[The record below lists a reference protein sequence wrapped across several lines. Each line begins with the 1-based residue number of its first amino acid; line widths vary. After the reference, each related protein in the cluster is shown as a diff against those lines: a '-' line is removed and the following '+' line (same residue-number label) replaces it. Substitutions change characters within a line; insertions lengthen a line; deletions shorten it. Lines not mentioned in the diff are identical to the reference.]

1 VEALEGEGMS
11 TKLGLPALAAAVL
24 LVVGCGSSSPTAAPT
39 QPPTASAPA
48 AVSAAPSASASA
60 EAGSPAASAT
70 AAWQGV
76 DDGTKLTMWTRA
88 ATQARAEPLVK
99 AYNSSHKNQIALT
112 VVPTNDYNTK
122 VSSAAAAGG
131 LPDLLSG
138 DVVFMPNWTSAGLF
152 QDLTAKIAA
161 LPFKDSLAQGA
172 IQSSTWDNKQY
183 GLPFVMD
190 LSVWMYNKK
199 LFTQAGLDPNKPPT
213 TLAEFQA
220 DAAAINKL
228 GGGVHG
234 TFFGGDCGGCGVFT
248 WWPIIWADGQQ
259 VMSPDGKTSL
269 LNSDTAKGLYTAFAK
284 MVSDGTALMP
294 DSKTETGP
302 TWTGYFPKG
311 NIGIMPMPA
320 SLAGVANDKL
330 ADADIGVTP
339 IAGIKGGQATFVG
352 GDAIAVTKDS
362 KSLDQAWNFIAWLED
377 EDAQVNVIAKPATQ
391 GGLGA
396 VVSRTDLA
404 SNKYTSS
411 DPRLV
416 MFNSIAA
423 KGVTP
428 FAVNFNA
435 AFNDPQS
442 PWLVLYRD
450 AIFNNADSAKIDAD
464 NNAITSVLSGS

>member
-1 VEALEGEGMS
+1 MRNKFRVP
-11 TKLGLPALAAAVL
+11 PALATLATVAMVA
-24 LVVGCGSSSPTAAPT
+24 VVGCSSTAATPT
-39 QPPTASAPA
+39 PAPATQAPTTAPA
-48 AVSAAPSASASA
+48 AVTSAAPTPFSA
-60 EAGSPAASAT
+60 GT
-70 AAWQGV
+70 

-88 ATQARAEPLVK
+88 ATEARAKPLVA
-99 AYNSSHKNQIALT
+99 AYNVSHKNQVTLT
-112 VVPTNDYNTK
+112 VIPTDDYNTK
-122 VSSAAAAGG
+122 VSTAAAANG

-152 QDLTAKIAA
+152 QDLTSRINA
-161 LPFKDSLAQGA
+161 LPFKDKLAQGP
-172 IQSSTWDNKQY
+172 IQSSTWDGKEY

-220 DAAAINKL
+220 DATAIGKL
-228 GGGVHG
+228 GNGIHG
-234 TFFGGDCGGCGVFT
+234 TFFGGDCGGCEVFT
-248 WWPIIWADGQQ
+248 WFPIIWADGQQ
-259 VMSPDGKTSL
+259 VMSADGKSSL
-269 LNSDTAKGLYTAFAK
+269 LNSDEAKAVYKAFAQ

-294 DSKTETGP
+294 DSKTETGA

-320 SLAGVANDKL
+320 SLAGVANSAL
-330 ADADIGVTP
+330 ADSDIGVAP
-339 IAGIKGGQATFVG
+339 IAGVNGGQATFVG
-352 GDAIAVTKDS
+352 GDAIAITKDS
-362 KSLDQAWNFIAWLED
+362 KVTDQAWNFMAWLQSD
-377 EDAQVNVIAKPATQ
+377 DAQINVIAKPASQ

-404 SNKYTSS
+404 NNQYTSS

-442 PWLVLYRD
+442 PWITLFRGAV
-450 AIFNNADSAKIDAD
+450 FSNANSSKIDAD
-464 NNAITSVLSGS
+464 NGAITKVLAGS

>member
-1 VEALEGEGMS
+1 MKNVFR
-11 TKLGLPALAAAVL
+11 LPPTLATLATVAMVV
-24 LVVGCGSSSPTAAPT
+24 VVGCSSTTATPTPAPVVT
-39 QPPTASAPA
+39 PVPVTP
-48 AVSAAPSASASA
+48 
-60 EAGSPAASAT
+60 ASAT
-70 AAWQGV
+70 PAGSVAATPFSAGV
-76 DDGTKLTMWTRA
+76 DDGTKITMWTRA
-88 ATQARAEPLVK
+88 ATQARAQPLVK
-99 AYNSSHKNQIALT
+99 AYNSSHKNQVTLT
-112 VVPTNDYNTK
+112 VIPTDDYNTK
-122 VSSAAAAGG
+122 VSTAAAANG

-152 QDLTAKIAA
+152 QDLTSRINA

-172 IQSSTWDNKQY
+172 IKSSTWDGKEY
-183 GLPFVMD
+183 GLPFVSD

-220 DAAAINKL
+220 DATAIGKL
-228 GGGVHG
+228 GNGIHG
-234 TFFGGDCGGCGVFT
+234 TFFGGDCGGCEVFT
-248 WWPIIWADGQQ
+248 WFPIIWADGQQ

-269 LNSDTAKGLYTAFAK
+269 LNSDDAKAVYKAFAQ

-294 DSKTETGP
+294 DSKTETGA

-320 SLAGVANDKL
+320 SLAGVANSAL
-330 ADADIGVTP
+330 ADSDIGVTP
-339 IAGIKGGQATFVG
+339 IAGVNGGQATFVG
-352 GDAIAVTKDS
+352 GDAIAITKDS
-362 KSLDQAWNFIAWLED
+362 KVTDQAWNFVSWLQSD
-377 EDAQVNVIAKPATQ
+377 DAQINVIAKPASQ

-396 VVSRTDLA
+396 VVSRSDLA
-404 SNKYTSS
+404 SNQYTSS

-423 KGVTP
+423 KGTTP

-442 PWLVLYRD
+442 PWITMFRD
-450 AIFNNADSAKIDAD
+450 AVFNNADSSKIDSD
-464 NNAITSVLSGS
+464 NNAITKVLSGS

>member
-1 VEALEGEGMS
+1 MRNRLGRSAVAL
-11 TKLGLPALAAAVL
+11 LAVITLA
-24 LVVGCGSSSPTAAPT
+24 GCSSSAATPTPTPTPAPTTAQASVAPSEAAYSAAPT
-39 QPPTASAPA
+39 TFSA
-48 AVSAAPSASASA
+48 
-60 EAGSPAASAT
+60 
-70 AAWQGV
+70 GV
-76 DDGTKLTMWTRA
+76 DDGTTINMWTRA
-88 ATQARAEPLVK
+88 ATQARAEPLVA
-99 AYNSSHKNQIALT
+99 AYNASHKNQVSLT
-112 VVPTNDYNTK
+112 VVPTDDYNTK
-122 VSSAAAAGG
+122 VSTAAAANG

-152 QDLTAKIAA
+152 QDLTSKINA
-161 LPFKDSLAQGA
+161 LPFKDNIAPGA
-172 IQSSTWDNKQY
+172 IMSSTWDGKEY

-213 TLAEFQA
+213 TLGEFEA
-220 DAAAINKL
+220 DARAVAKL
-228 GGGVHG
+228 GGDIHG

-269 LNSDTAKGLYTAFAK
+269 LNSDDAKALYKVFAD
-284 MVSDGTALMP
+284 MVADGTALMP

-320 SLAGVANDKL
+320 SLAGVANDAL
-330 ADADIGVTP
+330 ADSDIGVTP
-339 IAGIKGGQATFVG
+339 IAGVNGGQATFVG
-352 GDAIAVTKDS
+352 GDAIAITKDS
-362 KSLDQAWNFIAWLED
+362 KITDQAWNFIAWLESD
-377 EDAQVNVIAKPATQ
+377 DAQINVIAKPASD

-423 KGVTP
+423 HGVTP

-442 PWLVLYRD
+442 PWLILYRD
-450 AIFNNADSAKIDAD
+450 AIFNGADSAKIDAD
-464 NNAITSVLSGS
+464 NNAITAVLSGS

>member
-1 VEALEGEGMS
+1 MS
-11 TKLGLPALAAAVL
+11 ALAAIAIVA
-24 LVVGCGSSSPTAAPT
+24 VVGCSSSATPTPVVTAAPT
-39 QPPTASAPA
+39 PAPATETAAAASSAPA
-48 AVSAAPSASASA
+48 SA
-60 EAGSPAASAT
+60 PAASAT
-70 AAWQGV
+70 AFSAGT

-88 ATQARAEPLVK
+88 ATEARAKPLVA
-99 AYNSSHKNQIALT
+99 AYNASHKNQVTLT
-112 VVPTNDYNTK
+112 VIPTDDYNTK
-122 VSSAAAAGG
+122 VSSAAAANG

-152 QDLTAKIAA
+152 QDLTAKINA
-161 LPFKDSLAQGA
+161 LPFKDNLAQGA
-172 IQSSTWDNKQY
+172 IQASTWDGKEY

-220 DAAAINKL
+220 DAAAIGKL
-228 GGGVHG
+228 GNGIHG
-234 TFFGGDCGGCGVFT
+234 TFFGGDCGGCEVFT

-259 VMSPDGKTSL
+259 VMSPDGKTAM
-269 LNSDTAKGLYTAFAK
+269 LNTDEAKNVYKAFAT

-302 TWTGYFPKG
+302 TWTSYFPKG
-311 NIGIMPMPA
+311 KIGIMPMPA
-320 SLAGVANDKL
+320 SLAGVANANL

-339 IAGIKGGQATFVG
+339 IAGVNGGQATFVG
-352 GDAIAVTKDS
+352 GDAIAITKDS
-362 KSLDQAWNFIAWLED
+362 KVTDQAWNFIAWLEGD
-377 EDAQVNVIAKPATQ
+377 DAQINVIAKPASQ

-404 SNKYTSS
+404 SNQYTQS

-423 KGVTP
+423 HGVTP
-428 FAVNFNA
+428 FAVHFNA

-442 PWLVLYRD
+442 PWIVLFRD
-450 AIFNNADSAKIDAD
+450 AVFNNANAAKIDSD
-464 NNAITSVLSGS
+464 NAAITAVLSGS

>member
-1 VEALEGEGMS
+1 MRNKFRVP
-11 TKLGLPALAAAVL
+11 PALATLATVAMVA
-24 LVVGCGSSSPTAAPT
+24 VVGCSSTAATPTPAPVSTPTTAEATAAPSEAAYTAAPT
-39 QPPTASAPA
+39 TFSA
-48 AVSAAPSASASA
+48 
-60 EAGSPAASAT
+60 
-70 AAWQGV
+70 GV

-88 ATQARAEPLVK
+88 ATEARAKPLVA
-99 AYNSSHKNQIALT
+99 AYNASHKNQVTLT
-112 VVPTNDYNTK
+112 VIPTDDYNTK
-122 VSSAAAAGG
+122 VASAAAANG

-152 QDLTAKIAA
+152 QDLTSKISA
-161 LPFKDSLAQGA
+161 LPFAADIAQGP
-172 IQSSTWDNKQY
+172 IQSSTWDGKEY

-220 DAAAINKL
+220 DAEAIGKL
-228 GGGVHG
+228 GGGIHG
-234 TFFGGDCGGCGVFT
+234 TFFGGDCGGCEVFT
-248 WWPIIWADGQQ
+248 WCPIIWADGQQ

-269 LNSDTAKGLYTAFAK
+269 LNSDDAKAVYKAFAQ
-284 MVSDGTALMP
+284 MVADGTALMP

-320 SLAGVANDKL
+320 SLAGVANSAL
-330 ADADIGVTP
+330 ADSDIGVTP
-339 IAGIKGGQATFVG
+339 IAGVNGGTATFVG
-352 GDAIAVTKDS
+352 GDAIAITKDS
-362 KSLDQAWNFIAWLED
+362 KVTDQAWNFIAWLQSD
-377 EDAQVNVIAKPATQ
+377 DAQINVIAKPASQ

-404 SNKYTSS
+404 NNQYTSS

-423 KGVTP
+423 KGQTP

-435 AFNDPQS
+435 AFNDPQA
-442 PWLVLYRD
+442 PWIVLIRD
-450 AIFNNADSAKIDAD
+450 AVFNNADSAKIDAD
-464 NNAITSVLSGS
+464 NDAITQVLSGS

>member
-1 VEALEGEGMS
+1 M
-11 TKLGLPALAAAVL
+11 
-24 LVVGCGSSSPTAAPT
+24 APT
-39 QPPTASAPA
+39 PQASTA
-48 AVSAAPSASASA
+48 
-60 EAGSPAASAT
+60 AGSPAASA
-70 AAWQGV
+70 AGAGI

-99 AYNSSHKNQIALT
+99 AYNTSHKNQVSLT
-112 VVPTNDYNTK
+112 IIPTDDYNTK
-122 VSSAAAAGG
+122 VGAAAAASG

-152 QDLTAKIAA
+152 QDLTDRINT
-161 LPFKDSLAQGA
+161 LPYKDQLAQGA
-172 IQSSTWDNKQY
+172 IQASTWDGKKY

-213 TLAEFQA
+213 TLAEFV
-220 DAAAINKL
+220 AAARAIAKL
-228 GGGVHG
+228 GGSNHG
-234 TFFGGDCGGCGVFT
+234 TFFGGDCGGCNVFT

-269 LNSDTAKGLYTAFAK
+269 LNSDEAKAVYKAFSD
-284 MVSDGTALMP
+284 MVADGTVLMP

-320 SLAGVANDKL
+320 SLAGVANPAL
-330 ADADIGVTP
+330 ADADIGVAP
-339 IAGIKGGQATFVG
+339 IGGVNGGQATFVG
-352 GDAIAVTKDS
+352 GDAIAITRDS
-362 KSLDQAWNFIAWLED
+362 KVTDQAWNFIEWLES
-377 EDAQVNVIAKPATQ
+377 EDAQVNVIAKPAAQ

-404 SNKYTSS
+404 SNQYTSS

-416 MFNSIAA
+416 MFNTIAA

-442 PWLVLYRD
+442 PWIVLLRD
-450 AIFNNADSAKIDAD
+450 AVFNNADPAKIDAD
-464 NNAITSVLSGS
+464 NAAITAALSK

>member
-1 VEALEGEGMS
+1 MKNGMRA
-11 TKLGLPALAAAVL
+11 TALALLAV
-24 LVVGCGSSSPTAAPT
+24 VAVGCSSTAATPTTAPATPAPATPAPATVAPATAAPAT
-39 QPPTASAPA
+39 P
-48 AVSAAPSASASA
+48 APSAA
-60 EAGSPAASAT
+60 
-70 AAWQGV
+70 AAWAGT
-76 DDGTKLTMWTRA
+76 DDGTKITMWTRA

-99 AYNSSHKNQIALT
+99 AYNASHKNQVSLT
-112 VVPTNDYNTK
+112 VVPTDDYNTK
-122 VSSAAAAGG
+122 VSTAAAASG

-152 QDLTAKIAA
+152 QDLTAKINAI
-161 LPFKDSLAQGA
+161 PFKDKIAQGA
-172 IQSSTWDNKQY
+172 IQASTWQGKEY

-213 TLAEFQA
+213 TLAEFAA
-220 DAAAINKL
+220 DARAVAKL
-228 GGGVHG
+228 GGKIHG

-248 WWPIIWADGQQ
+248 WWPILWADGQQ
-259 VMSPDGKTSL
+259 VMSPDGKSSL
-269 LNSDTAKGLYTAFAK
+269 LNSDDAKAVYKAFAT

-320 SLAGVANDKL
+320 SLAGVANAAL
-330 ADADIGVTP
+330 ADSDIGVAP
-339 IAGIKGGQATFVG
+339 IAGVNGGQATFVG
-352 GDAIAVTKDS
+352 GDAIAITKDS
-362 KSLDQAWNFIAWLED
+362 KVTDQAWNFITWLEGD
-377 EDAQVNVIAKPATQ
+377 DAQVNVIAKPAAQ

-404 SNKYTSS
+404 SNQYTSS

-416 MFNSIAA
+416 TFNSIAA
-423 KGVTP
+423 HGVTP

-442 PWLVLYRD
+442 PWIKLYRD
-450 AIFNNADSAKIDAD
+450 AIFNGADSATIDAD
-464 NNAITSVLSGS
+464 NQAITAALAGQ

>member
-1 VEALEGEGMS
+1 MRNKFRVP
-11 TKLGLPALAAAVL
+11 PALATLATVAMVA
-24 LVVGCGSSSPTAAPT
+24 VVGCSSTAATPTPAPTPGQPTAAASQAAYTAAPT
-39 QPPTASAPA
+39 TFSA
-48 AVSAAPSASASA
+48 
-60 EAGSPAASAT
+60 
-70 AAWQGV
+70 GV
-76 DDGTKLTMWTRA
+76 DDGTKITMWTRA
-88 ATQARAEPLVK
+88 ATEARAKPLVA
-99 AYNSSHKNQIALT
+99 AYNASHKNQVTLT
-112 VVPTNDYNTK
+112 VIPTDDYNTK
-122 VSSAAAAGG
+122 VASAAAANG

-152 QDLTAKIAA
+152 QDLTSKINA
-161 LPFKDSLAQGA
+161 LPFKDDIAQGA
-172 IQSSTWDNKQY
+172 IQSSTWDGKEY

-220 DAAAINKL
+220 DATAIGKL
-228 GGGVHG
+228 GGNIHG
-234 TFFGGDCGGCGVFT
+234 TFFGGDCGGCEVFT

-259 VMSPDGKTSL
+259 VMSPDGKTAL
-269 LNSDTAKGLYTAFAK
+269 LNTDEAKSVYTAFAQ

-302 TWTGYFPKG
+302 TWTSYFPKG

-320 SLAGVANDKL
+320 TLAGVANASL
-330 ADADIGVTP
+330 ADSDIGVTP
-339 IAGIKGGQATFVG
+339 IAGVNGGQATFVG
-352 GDAIAVTKDS
+352 GDAIAITKDS
-362 KSLDQAWNFIAWLED
+362 KVTDQAWNFIAWLESD
-377 EDAQVNVIAKPATQ
+377 DAQINVIAKPATD

-404 SNKYTSS
+404 SNKYTES

-423 KGVTP
+423 HGVTP

-442 PWLVLYRD
+442 PWIVLFRD
-450 AIFNNADSAKIDAD
+450 AVFNGADSAKIDSD
-464 NNAITSVLSGS
+464 NNAITQVLAGS

>member
-1 VEALEGEGMS
+1 MRNKFRVP
-11 TKLGLPALAAAVL
+11 PALATLATVAMVA
-24 LVVGCGSSSPTAAPT
+24 VVGCSSTAATPT
-39 QPPTASAPA
+39 VAPATQAPTTAPA
-48 AVSAAPSASASA
+48 AVTSAQPTPFSA
-60 EAGSPAASAT
+60 
-70 AAWQGV
+70 GV
-76 DDGTKLTMWTRA
+76 DDGTKITMWTRA
-88 ATQARAEPLVK
+88 ATQARAQPLVK
-99 AYNSSHKNQIALT
+99 AYNDSHKNQVTLT
-112 VVPTNDYNTK
+112 VIPTDDYNTK
-122 VSSAAAAGG
+122 VSTAAAAKG

-152 QDLTAKIAA
+152 QDLTSRINA
-161 LPFKDSLAQGA
+161 LPFKDNIAPGA
-172 IQSSTWDNKQY
+172 IMSSTWDGKEY

-213 TLAEFQA
+213 TLGEFEA
-220 DAAAINKL
+220 DARAVAKL
-228 GGGVHG
+228 GGNIHG

-269 LNSDTAKGLYTAFAK
+269 LNSDDAKALYTAFHD
-284 MVSDGTALMP
+284 MVADGTALMP

-320 SLAGVANDKL
+320 SLAGVANGAL
-330 ADADIGVTP
+330 ADSDIGVTP
-339 IAGIKGGQATFVG
+339 IAGVKGGQATFVG
-352 GDAIAVTKDS
+352 GDAIAITKDS
-362 KSLDQAWNFIAWLED
+362 KVTDQAWNFIAWLESD
-377 EDAQVNVIAKPATQ
+377 DAQINVIAKPASQ

-404 SNKYTSS
+404 SNQYTSS

-416 MFNSIAA
+416 LFNTIAG

-442 PWLVLYRD
+442 PWIVLYRD
-450 AIFNNADSAKIDAD
+450 MIFNGADSAKINAD
-464 NNAITSVLSGS
+464 NDAITKVLSGS

>member
-1 VEALEGEGMS
+1 MTNRFGKTVLAL
-11 TKLGLPALAAAVL
+11 LAVAA
-24 LVVGCGSSSPTAAPT
+24 VVGCNSSAATPSPTAVPSTPEVTAAP
-39 QPPTASAPA
+39 SEA
-48 AVSAAPSASASA
+48 AYSAAPTTFSA
-60 EAGSPAASAT
+60 
-70 AAWQGV
+70 GV
-76 DDGTKLTMWTRA
+76 DDGTQLTMWTRA
-88 ATQARAEPLVK
+88 ATQARAEPLVA
-99 AYNSSHKNQIALT
+99 AYNASHKNQVALT
-112 VVPTNDYNTK
+112 VVPTDDYNTK
-122 VSSAAAAGG
+122 VSTAAAANG

-152 QDLTAKIAA
+152 QDLTSKINA
-161 LPFKDSLAQGA
+161 LPFKDSIAQGA
-172 IQSSTWDNKQY
+172 IQSSTWDGKEY

-213 TLAEFQA
+213 TLGEFEA
-220 DAAAINKL
+220 DARAVAKL
-228 GGGVHG
+228 GGDIHG

-248 WWPIIWADGQQ
+248 WWPILWADGQQ
-259 VMSPDGKTSL
+259 VMSADGKTSL
-269 LNSDTAKGLYTAFAK
+269 LNSDDAKALYKVFAD
-284 MVSDGTALMP
+284 MVADGTALMP

-320 SLAGVANDKL
+320 SLAGVANDAL
-330 ADADIGVTP
+330 ADSDIGVTP
-339 IAGIKGGQATFVG
+339 IAGINGGQATFVG
-352 GDAIAVTKDS
+352 GDAIAITKDS
-362 KSLDQAWNFIAWLED
+362 KVTDQAWNFIAWLESD
-377 EDAQVNVIAKPATQ
+377 DAQINVIAKPAAD

-423 KGVTP
+423 HGVTP

-450 AIFNNADSAKIDAD
+450 AIFNGADSAKIDSD
-464 NNAITSVLSGS
+464 NDAITATLSAS

>member
-1 VEALEGEGMS
+1 MRHRFGATL
-11 TKLGLPALAAAVL
+11 LAVL
-24 LVVGCGSSSPTAAPT
+24 AVVAVGCSSSAVTPTAAPPAT
-39 QPPTASAPA
+39 QA
-48 AVSAAPSASASA
+48 A
-60 EAGSPAASAT
+60 AT
-70 AAWQGV
+70 AAPATAAGASAASTPFSAGT

-99 AYNSSHKNQIALT
+99 AYNASHKNQVSLT
-112 VVPTNDYNTK
+112 VIPTDDYNTK
-122 VSSAAAAGG
+122 VSTAAAANG

-152 QDLTAKIAA
+152 QDLTSRIDA
-161 LPFKDSLAQGA
+161 LPFKDNIAPGA
-172 IQSSTWDNKQY
+172 IKSSTWDGKEY

-213 TLAEFQA
+213 TLAEFQT
-220 DAAAINKL
+220 DATAIGKL
-228 GGGVHG
+228 GNGIHG
-234 TFFGGDCGGCGVFT
+234 TFFGGDCGGCEVFT
-248 WWPIIWADGQQ
+248 WFPIIWADGQQ

-269 LNSDTAKGLYTAFAK
+269 LNSDDAKAVYKAFAQ

-320 SLAGVANDKL
+320 SLAGVANSAL
-330 ADADIGVTP
+330 ADSDIGVTP
-339 IAGIKGGQATFVG
+339 IAGVNGGQATFVG
-352 GDAIAVTKDS
+352 GDAIAITKDS
-362 KSLDQAWNFIAWLED
+362 KVTDQAWNFVAWLQSD
-377 EDAQVNVIAKPATQ
+377 DAQINVIAKPASQ

-404 SNKYTSS
+404 NNQYTSS

-423 KGVTP
+423 KGTTP

-442 PWLVLYRD
+442 PWITLFRD
-450 AIFNNADSAKIDAD
+450 AVFNGADSAKIDSD

>member
-1 VEALEGEGMS
+1 MRTGLR
-11 TKLGLPALAAAVL
+11 LPALAAVAA
-24 LVVGCGSSSPTAAPT
+24 LVVACGGSATPSPAAPSAAAS
-39 QPPTASAPA
+39 QAPAPASAAASQAAPSPSAAASAPA
-48 AVSAAPSASASA
+48 YL
-60 EAGSPAASAT
+60 
-70 AAWQGV
+70 GV

-99 AYNSSHKNQIALT
+99 AYNASHKNQVSLT
-112 VVPTNDYNTK
+112 IIPTDDYNTK
-122 VSSAAAAGG
+122 VGSAAAASG

-152 QDLTAKIAA
+152 QDLTSRISA
-161 LPFKDSLAQGA
+161 LPFKDSIAPGA
-172 IQSSTWDNKQY
+172 IQSSTWDGKEY

-213 TLAEFQA
+213 TLAEFEA
-220 DAAAINKL
+220 DARAVAKL
-228 GGGVHG
+228 GGNIHG
-234 TFFGGDCGGCGVFT
+234 TFFGGNCGGCEVFT
-248 WWPIIWADGQQ
+248 WWPIAWADGQQ

-269 LNSDTAKGLYTAFAK
+269 LNSDENKAIYKAFHD
-284 MVSDGTALMP
+284 MVADGTAQMP

-311 NIGIMPMPA
+311 TIGIMPMPA
-320 SLAGVANDKL
+320 SLAGVSNANL
-330 ADADIGVTP
+330 ADSDIGVTP
-339 IAGIKGGQATFVG
+339 IAGVNGGQATFVG
-352 GDAIAVTKDS
+352 GDAIAISRDS
-362 KSLDQAWNFIAWLED
+362 KVVDQAWNFMAWLEGD
-377 EDAQVNVIAKPATQ
+377 DAQVNVIAKPAAQ

-396 VVSRTDLA
+396 VVSRSDLA
-404 SNKYTSS
+404 SNQYTSS

-435 AFNDPQS
+435 SFNDPQG
-442 PWLVLYRD
+442 PWLVLLRD
-450 AIFNNADSAKIDAD
+450 AVFNNADSAKIDSD
-464 NNAITSVLSGS
+464 NNAITSALQGK

>member
-1 VEALEGEGMS
+1 MRKPF
-11 TKLGLPALAAAVL
+11 KLTALAAIAVIA
-24 LVVGCGSSSPTAAPT
+24 VVGCSSSATPTPTVTAAPT
-39 QPPTASAPA
+39 TAPTT
-48 AVSAAPSASASA
+48 APSA
-60 EAGSPAASAT
+60 AGSAAATPFSAGT
-70 AAWQGV
+70 

-88 ATQARAEPLVK
+88 ATQARAEPLVA
-99 AYNSSHKNQIALT
+99 AYNASHKNQIDLT
-112 VVPTNDYNTK
+112 VVPTDDYNTK
-122 VSSAAAAGG
+122 VATAAAANG

-152 QDLTAKIAA
+152 QDLTSRISA
-161 LPFKDSLAQGA
+161 LPFKDNLAQGA
-172 IQSSTWDNKQY
+172 IQSSTWDGKEY

-220 DAAAINKL
+220 DATAIGKL
-228 GGGVHG
+228 GNGVSG
-234 TFFGGDCGGCGVFT
+234 TFFGGDCGGCEVFT

-269 LNSDTAKGLYTAFAK
+269 LNSDEAKAVYKAFAQ
-284 MVSDGTALMP
+284 MVADGTALMP

-311 NIGIMPMPA
+311 TIGIMPMPA
-320 SLAGVANDKL
+320 SLAGVANANL

-339 IAGIKGGQATFVG
+339 IAGVNGGQATFVG
-352 GDAIAVTKDS
+352 GDAIAITKDS
-362 KSLDQAWNFIAWLED
+362 KALDQAWNFIAWLESD
-377 EDAQVNVIAKPATQ
+377 DAQINVIAKPADQ

-404 SNKYTSS
+404 TNKYTQS

-423 KGVTP
+423 HGVTP

-442 PWLVLYRD
+442 PWITLFRD
-450 AIFNNADSAKIDAD
+450 AVFNNADSAKIDSD
-464 NNAITSVLSGS
+464 NAAITAVLSGS

>member
-1 VEALEGEGMS
+1 
-11 TKLGLPALAAAVL
+11 
-24 LVVGCGSSSPTAAPT
+24 
-39 QPPTASAPA
+39 
-48 AVSAAPSASASA
+48 
-60 EAGSPAASAT
+60 
-70 AAWQGV
+70 
-76 DDGTKLTMWTRA
+76 
-88 ATQARAEPLVK
+88 
-99 AYNSSHKNQIALT
+99 
-112 VVPTNDYNTK
+112 
-122 VSSAAAAGG
+122 
-131 LPDLLSG
+131 
-138 DVVFMPNWTSAGLF
+138 MPNWTSAGLF
-152 QDLTAKIAA
+152 QDLTSRINA
-161 LPFKDSLAQGA
+161 LPFKDNIAPGA
-172 IQSSTWDNKQY
+172 IMSSTWDGKEY

-213 TLAEFQA
+213 TLGEFEA
-220 DAAAINKL
+220 DARAVAKL
-228 GGGVHG
+228 GGNIHG

-269 LNSDTAKGLYTAFAK
+269 LNSDDAKALYTAFHD
-284 MVSDGTALMP
+284 MVADGTALMP

-320 SLAGVANDKL
+320 SLAGVANGAL
-330 ADADIGVTP
+330 ADSDIGVTP
-339 IAGIKGGQATFVG
+339 IAGVKGGQATFVG
-352 GDAIAVTKDS
+352 GDAIAITKDS
-362 KSLDQAWNFIAWLED
+362 KVTDQAWNFIAWLESD
-377 EDAQVNVIAKPATQ
+377 DAQINVIAKPASQ

-404 SNKYTSS
+404 SNQYTSS

-416 MFNSIAA
+416 LFNTIAG

-442 PWLVLYRD
+442 PWIVLYRD
-450 AIFNNADSAKIDAD
+450 MIFNGADSAKINAD
-464 NNAITSVLSGS
+464 NDAITKVLSGS

>member
-1 VEALEGEGMS
+1 MKPIHRYAAL
-11 TKLGLPALAAAVL
+11 LGVAAI
-24 LVVGCGSSSPTAAPT
+24 LVGACGSSATPSPST
-39 QPPTASAPA
+39 PA
-48 AVSAAPSASASA
+48 ATQETPTGTPAAASGSPASSASA
-60 EAGSPAASAT
+60 
-70 AAWQGV
+70 AAWEGV

-88 ATQARAEPLVK
+88 ATQARAEPLVA
-99 AYNSSHKNQIALT
+99 AYNAAHQNQIDLT
-112 VVPTNDYNTK
+112 VVPTDDYNTK
-122 VSSAAAAGG
+122 VSTAAAAGG

-152 QDLTAKIAA
+152 QDLTSRIDA
-161 LPFKDSLAQGA
+161 LPFKDTLAPGA
-172 IQSSTWDNKQY
+172 IQSSTWDGKEY

-199 LFTQAGLDPNKPPT
+199 LFSEAGLDPEKPPT

-220 DAAAINKL
+220 DAKAVAGL
-228 GGGVHG
+228 GGDVSG
-234 TFFGGDCGGCGVFT
+234 TFFGGNCGGCGVFT
-248 WWPIIWADGQQ
+248 WWPILWADGQQ
-259 VMSPDGKTSL
+259 VMNPDGTQSL
-269 LNSDTAKGLYTAFAK
+269 LNSDDAKALYQAFAQ
-284 MVSDGTALMP
+284 MVADGTALMP
-294 DSKTETGP
+294 DSKTEAGP

-320 SLAGVANDKL
+320 SLAGVANDAL

-339 IAGIKGGQATFVG
+339 IAGINGGQATFVG
-352 GDAIAVTKDS
+352 GDAIAITKDS
-362 KSLDQAWNFIAWLED
+362 SSLDQAWNFISWLEGD
-377 EDAQVNVIAKPATQ
+377 DAQVNVIAKPASE

-404 SNKYTSS
+404 SNQYTAS

-423 KGVTP
+423 NGVTP

-450 AIFNNADSAKIDAD
+450 AIFNNADSAKIDSD
-464 NNAITSVLSGS
+464 NDAITSVLQGQ

>member
-1 VEALEGEGMS
+1 MTNRFGKTVLAL
-11 TKLGLPALAAAVL
+11 LAVAAVA
-24 LVVGCGSSSPTAAPT
+24 GCNSSAATPSPTAVPSTPEVTAAP
-39 QPPTASAPA
+39 SEA
-48 AVSAAPSASASA
+48 AYSAAPTTFSA
-60 EAGSPAASAT
+60 
-70 AAWQGV
+70 GV
-76 DDGTKLTMWTRA
+76 DDGTQLTMWTRA
-88 ATQARAEPLVK
+88 ATQARAEPLVA
-99 AYNSSHKNQIALT
+99 AYNASHKNQVALT
-112 VVPTNDYNTK
+112 VVPTDDYNTK
-122 VSSAAAAGG
+122 VSTAAAANG

-152 QDLTAKIAA
+152 QDLTSKINA
-161 LPFKDSLAQGA
+161 LPFKDSIAQGA
-172 IQSSTWDNKQY
+172 IQSSTWDGKEY

-213 TLAEFQA
+213 TLGEFEA
-220 DAAAINKL
+220 DARAVAKL
-228 GGGVHG
+228 GGDIHG

-248 WWPIIWADGQQ
+248 WWPILWADGQQ
-259 VMSPDGKTSL
+259 VMSADGKTSL
-269 LNSDTAKGLYTAFAK
+269 LNSDDAKALYKVFAD
-284 MVSDGTALMP
+284 MVADGTALMP

-320 SLAGVANDKL
+320 SLAGVANDAL
-330 ADADIGVTP
+330 ADSDIGVTP
-339 IAGIKGGQATFVG
+339 IAGINGGQATFVG
-352 GDAIAVTKDS
+352 GDAIAITKDS
-362 KSLDQAWNFIAWLED
+362 KVTDQAWNFIAWLESD
-377 EDAQVNVIAKPATQ
+377 DAQINVIAKPAAD

-423 KGVTP
+423 HGVTP

-450 AIFNNADSAKIDAD
+450 AIFNGADSAKIDSD
-464 NNAITSVLSGS
+464 NDAITATLSAS